1 MSFFLLLFVSA
12 TQNIV
17 VYLLYTTT
25 FVTLEEVKNYKS
37 LQSFKYFASGWVLEV
52 EWNEYSIVL
61 ILGKVRHSYAA
72 SKAPLRPWVLVRSNG
87 AVLVAHCTCMAGLA
101 ETYSRVGAILHGVET
116 ALRVRN
122 DTPCTSKEN
131 KWLLPPP
138 MQQIPYLQLCDIDF
152 TAPKCHCA
160 PTASPSV
167 NSSMTAKI
175 ASPSQTEIQDFFS
188 SIAKEQHKKTQ

>member
-1 MSFFLLLFVSA
+1 M
-12 TQNIV
+12 
-17 VYLLYTTT
+17 
-25 FVTLEEVKNYKS
+25 
-37 LQSFKYFASGWVLEV
+37 
-52 EWNEYSIVL
+52 L

-72 SKAPLRPWVLVRSNG
+72 SNPPLWPWVLVRSNG
-87 AVLVAHCTCMAGLA
+87 AVLVAHCTSMAGLA

-138 MQQIPYLQLCDIDF
+138 LQQIPYLQLCDIDF
-152 TAPKCHCA
+152 TAPKRHCA

-175 ASPSQTEIQDFFS
+175 ASPSQTEIQHFFS
-188 SIAKEQHKKTQ
+188 SIAKEQHKKKTIILSVIQPYSDGFACSSDHLPLLLQGLFMRAYLE